1 MGSKAH
7 LNLTVDQNIL
17 QWIDSLRG
25 QIPRSTFINKILLK
39 ISFGAKD
46 IFDWDLEEN
55 LADEDIKRGRVR
67 KFAKAK
73 DAIKWLR
80 Q

>member
-1 MGSKAH
+1 MKNKAH
-7 LNLTVDQNIL
+7 LNLTIDQGIL
-17 QWIDSLRG
+17 HWVDSLRG

-46 IFDWDLEEN
+46 IFDWDLEEI
-55 LADEDIKRGRVR
+55 LAEEDIAKGRVR
-67 KFAKAK
+67 KFKKAK

>member
-1 MGSKAH
+1 MGIKAH